1 MVLLPTKVFTTHSI
15 RLTVTRYFEFEGQIS
30 NSYQTAISLQIK
42 IICRWASEGIKEILQ
57 VNEIFLLFKKKNI
70 LAKTSELQLIHKPY
84 AS

>member
-42 IICRWASEGIKEILQ
+42 IICRWAGEGIKEILQ
-57 VNEIFLLFKKKNI
+57 VNEIYYYFSKNYFSKNVRTAI
-70 LAKTSELQLIHKPY
+70 KT
-84 AS
+84 

>member
-42 IICRWASEGIKEILQ
+42 IICRWAGEGIKEILQ
-57 VNEIFLLFKKKNI
+57 VNEIYYYYLKNYFSKNVRTAI
-70 LAKTSELQLIHKPY
+70 NT
-84 AS
+84 

>member
-1 MVLLPTKVFTTHSI
+1 MVLLPTKVFTTHLI
-15 RLTVTRYFEFEGQIS
+15 RLTETRYFEFEGQIS

-57 VNEIFLLFKKKNI
+57 VNEIYYYFKKII

>member
-42 IICRWASEGIKEILQ
+42 IICRWAGEGIKEILQ
-57 VNEIFLLFKKKNI
+57 VNEIYYYFEKNI
-70 LAKTSELQLIHKPY
+70 LAKASELQLIHKPY